1 MDKDT
6 LIESDIPQPGSQ
18 PAYSPPNYSTNTNTQ
33 NTANPINNDTFA
45 SNIIPDTI
53 DYDVSAH
60 SERGTLDESVWDTIK
75 RDLYTIHKRLNV
87 IVYPKF
93 VQSYITVQ
101 ASELEQNGTQTG
113 GIGEAGTNDSDL
125 WAPLIFI
132 LLFSEIA
139 SSSSTSFSIYFV
151 TSWLVI
157 LLGSIHLK
165 KFSMLQSSS
174 SPTSLSTKRILMNV
188 SLLGYCIFPILLDAI
203 IIKLVFNLLLF
214 RYINIPALKIII
226 KLALISSTTF
236 WSYYCCLVSI
246 TTESSSIEFLHK
258 LPLLLVFTFLNWL
271 NMI

>member
-6 LIESDIPQPGSQ
+6 LIESDIPQRGSQ
-18 PAYSPPNYSTNTNTQ
+18 PAYSSPNYSSNTNTYPQ
-33 NTANPINNDTFA
+33 STASPIYNESHV
-45 SNIIPDTI
+45 SNVVPDTI
-53 DYDVSAH
+53 DYDMSAH
-60 SERGTLDESVWDTIK
+60 SARGTLDESVWDTIK

-93 VQSYITVQ
+93 VQSYITME
-101 ASELEQNGTQTG
+101 ASELEQNGQTG
-113 GIGEAGTNDSDL
+113 RSGEANDSDL

-132 LLFSEIA
+132 LLFSEI
-139 SSSSTSFSIYFV
+139 SSYSSTSFSIYFV

-165 KFSMLQSSS
+165 KFSMLQSPSS
-174 SPTSLSTKRILMNV
+174 SASPSTKKILMNV
-188 SLLGYCIFPILLDAI
+188 SLLGYCIFPILVDSI
-203 IIKLVFNLLLF
+203 IIRLILNLVLF
-214 RYINIPALKIII
+214 KYISIPALQILI
-226 KLALISSTTF
+226 KVVLISLTTF
-236 WSYYCCLVSI
+236 WSFYCCVVSV